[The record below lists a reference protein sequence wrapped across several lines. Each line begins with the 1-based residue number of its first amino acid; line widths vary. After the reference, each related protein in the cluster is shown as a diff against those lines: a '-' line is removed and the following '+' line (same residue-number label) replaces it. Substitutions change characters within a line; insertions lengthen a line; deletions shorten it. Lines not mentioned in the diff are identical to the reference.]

1 MLFQHGPQHKGD
13 FPGDNFLI
21 YIDTAEFSQTRIAI
35 FDTCPVHIHKLW
47 NQLVHQGHL
56 NKKNEYDE
64 LVLKK
69 KSKIVHSNCA
79 KMDCL
84 YLRCI
89 HARTFTLLRSSKL
102 RKRFMILSYFLNVI
116 NTICAN
122 CKITSIITHKQDL
135 ISKKN
140 GAAVGLKTPRGPAVR
155 PCATS
160 RLGASVDDDFSPRD
174 FCGGK
179 WLDF

>member
-69 KSKIVHSNCA
+69 KVRLSTQIVPKWIVYAYVALMHEHSHCCVPAN
-79 KMDCL
+79 
-84 YLRCI
+84 
-89 HARTFTLLRSSKL
+89 S
-102 RKRFMILSYFLNVI
+102 RKDSWYWVTSNVI

-122 CKITSIITHKQDL
+122 CRITIELPTNRTS
-135 ISKKN
+135 SAKKN
-140 GAAVGLKTPRGPAVR
+140 GAAVGLKTEGVQ
-155 PCATS
+155 PCGRVPPPGSEHRWWWLFT
-160 RLGASVDDDFSPRD
+160 PWC
-174 FCGGK
+174 CGGK